1 MRTEH
6 RVQQHR
12 QQATPRNTGKS
23 RPSAY
28 QSSVGSYQTYSNQKP
43 RDQHPTTTMQKTAS
57 AYPASAD
64 SYKFSSKSTVCP
76 PPSSRPPKDG
86 PPDSLRQRRQIG
98 HRAAGPR
105 QASKGRVERP
115 ATHPFPLHENVHSAP
130 LDGQQRHQIGP
141 MSMPVAREQTGGH
154 VDQGRH
160 RCCGA
165 PCRWFRESA
174 KRPSSSLIVSHI
186 FVKSSS

>member
-1 MRTEH
+1 M
-6 RVQQHR
+6 
-12 QQATPRNTGKS
+12 ATPRNTVKS
-23 RPSAY
+23 GPSAY
-28 QSSVGSYQTYSNQKP
+28 PASADSYKTNSNSKP
-43 RDQHPTTTMQKTAS
+43 RQQHPSTTVQNAAS

-64 SYKFSSKSTVCP
+64 SYGFSSKSTVCP
-76 PPSSRPPKDG
+76 PPSSRPPLDG
-86 PPDSLRQRRQIG
+86 PARSPRQRRQIN
-98 HRAAGPR
+98 HSAVGP
-105 QASKGRVERP
+105 SEVGIERP

-141 MSMPVAREQTGGH
+141 MSMPVVGEQAGGH

-165 PCRWFRESA
+165 PWRWFREVA

-186 FVKSSS
+186 FLKSSS